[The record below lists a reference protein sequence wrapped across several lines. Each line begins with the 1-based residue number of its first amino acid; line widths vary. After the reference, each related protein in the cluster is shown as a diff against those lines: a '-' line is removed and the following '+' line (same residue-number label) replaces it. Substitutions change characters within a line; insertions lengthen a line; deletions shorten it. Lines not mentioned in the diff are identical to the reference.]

1 MKNSQSHKRLI
12 LTSTIALLI
21 FVIIL
26 IVVMLKTT
34 QNFDASIN
42 SAIQNIQTPFLIK
55 FSAIIGL
62 IFDTKF
68 LIVVILILALY
79 HWIKKSEKDALF
91 AIITISFGASMVYI
105 LKEIVQRTRPLNI
118 LIAETGFAFPSGH
131 ATMSLIFFGIIT
143 YLIFKN
149 RKSPALKQTALV
161 VSILA
166 VLIIGL
172 SRLILNAHWFTDVL
186 GGFALGTFIL
196 TICILFRKKLS

>member
-1 MKNSQSHKRLI
+1 MKNSRKLI
-12 LTSTIALLI
+12 FTSTIALFL
-21 FVIIL
+21 FAIIL
-26 IVVMLKTT
+26 ILVLLNTAQT
-34 QNFDASIN
+34 FDTSIN
-42 SAIQNIQTPFLIK
+42 SAIQNIQSPVLIK

-79 HWIKKSEKDALF
+79 HFIKKSEKDALF
-91 AIITISFGASMVYI
+91 SIITISLGASMVYI
-105 LKEIVQRTRPLNI
+105 LKEIVQRARPLNI
-118 LIAETGFAFPSGH
+118 LITETGFAFPSGH

-149 RKSPALKQTALV
+149 RKSKTLKQTTLV

-172 SRLILNAHWFTDVL
+172 SRLILNAHWFTDIL
-186 GGFALGTFIL
+186 GGFALGAVIL
-196 TICILFRKKLS
+196 TICILFRKKLN